1 MLPSSRAKAKATG
14 STYYYTGKPCKY
26 QHIAKRLTSSGECS
40 ECFKVRDKARSAS
53 PAAKERRRA
62 YYKDYQVRK
71 AEAIREYRKTRR
83 PKHIMTEEQLQRKVR
98 HNARYRAARTQS
110 IPSWYD
116 EWDEF
121 VMLEAIAL
129 AAEGAKCTGIAWHVD
144 HMIPLKAKEV
154 CGLHCAGN
162 IQVIP
167 ATLNTHKCN
176 RLLFTEPLEWLKA

>member
-1 MLPSSRAKAKATG
+1 MLPPSRAMAKATG

-40 ECFKVRDKARSAS
+40 ECFKVRSTS
-53 PAAKERRRA
+53 PARKGRMRE
-62 YYKDYQVRK
+62 YHKVYQVQK
-71 AEAIREYRKTRR
+71 AGALREYRKTRR

-110 IPSWYD
+110 VPSWYG

-129 AAEGAKCTGIAWHVD
+129 AAERAECTGIAWHVD
-144 HMIPLKAKEV
+144 HMLPLKAKEV

-162 IQVIP
+162 IQVLP